1 MGRESLGRGA
11 VHIQAGVQ
19 RLAPRGDT
27 GLGPGPADAL
37 PSQLLGLPSAL
48 AGSAAPDFPVLRSKP
63 CPGPWGSS
71 RVGRV
76 TFSLLTLVQVSCLH
90 GHDWSLLPPPPV
102 RGCKPCSC
110 PGDVL
115 VCLPPLCQSLRAA
128 VACILFSTLWP
139 WGSTWRLTGWLS
151 SPTRARH
158 WTEGGGTTS
167 VLVVLRPPGVPPMGA
182 AWHQTR

>member
-19 RLAPRGDT
+19 RLAPRGVT

-90 GHDWSLLPPPPV
+90 GHDRSLLPPPPV

-115 VCLPPLCQSLRAA
+115 VCLPPSVSRSGLLLLAFYS
-128 VACILFSTLWP
+128 ACFGL
-139 WGSTWRLTGWLS
+139 G
-151 SPTRARH
+151 A
-158 WTEGGGTTS
+158 
-167 VLVVLRPPGVPPMGA
+167 PPGARLDGCPNRPG
-182 AWHQTR
+182 HDTG